1 MRAAYLRGLAV
12 LALLLLAGCTLQS
25 GPGEPG
31 ASVDVYADLSAR
43 LAAAQDAHAVV
54 LDLWD
59 RIIFGESV
67 SCQEAITVPAPL
79 AIPAAELAR
88 TPQAD
93 AIQAGLN
100 AAIKLLRDS
109 SDLWNIACADEH
121 PVIPLELAREGRATA
136 LAAGDQLDEAAALL
150 AAWP

>member
-67 SCQEAITVPAPL
+67 SCQEAITVPASL

-88 TPQAD
+88 YPQAD

-109 SDLWNIACADEH
+109 SDLWNIACADERAA
-121 PVIPLELAREGRATA
+121 VPLELAREGRATA
-136 LAAGDQLDEAAALL
+136 LAAGDHLDEAAALL